1 MENSIRA
8 KLLADPSIILDD
20 NELMQSLLTASDV
33 KLGSNV
39 VDLRHVAMSRLSD
52 RLGKL
57 EGTHQSVVAAA
68 YQNLLGTKQIH
79 EAVIELLR
87 NNNLDEFV
95 HSLKFDLLKILN
107 VDCICILLEK
117 SNESDETSTLKY
129 SNPNIQQVM
138 SGFVSTYITQ
148 GGETESTKVKLR
160 QANSSTNQLFGS
172 ASTQIN
178 SEACIQLSF
187 NENQT
192 LGMIV
197 FGSSDINFFEPGQGT
212 DLLKF
217 FACVCEKML
226 GRLIS

>member
-8 KLLADPSIILDD
+8 QLLADPSIILDD

-160 QANSSTNQLFGS
+160 QANSSTNQLFES

-212 DLLKF
+212 DLLNF
-217 FACVCEKML
+217 FACVCEKIL

>member
-117 SNESDETSTLKY
+117 GNESDETSMLKY

-148 GGETESTKVKLR
+148 GGETESTKVKIR
-160 QANSSTNQLFGS
+160 QANSSTNQLFES

>member
-79 EAVIELLR
+79 QAVIELLR

-160 QANSSTNQLFGS
+160 KANSSTNQLFES

>member
-160 QANSSTNQLFGS
+160 KANSSTNQLFES

>member
-160 QANSSTNQLFGS
+160 QANSSTNQLFES
-172 ASTQIN
+172 ASTQIK

-187 NENQT
+187 NEDQT

>member
-52 RLGKL
+52 RLGKVG
-57 EGTHQSVVAAA
+57 GTHQSVVAAA

-148 GGETESTKVKLR
+148 GGETESTKVKIR
-160 QANSSTNQLFGS
+160 QANSSTNQLFES

-212 DLLKF
+212 DLLNF
-217 FACVCEKML
+217 FACVCEKIL